1 MRTVTTENQ
10 RYMGDWLVRMMNHP
24 LPEETVCIGQEVD
37 GVLAAVVGFC
47 SFMPNAC
54 QMHIAA
60 VDEVN
65 WMSRD
70 LLWAAFDYPF
80 NKLGVKVI
88 LGQINADNADALR
101 LNRHLGFKVVAE
113 IPDAHMDGDL
123 VIMAMRKED
132 CRWLDIQCP
141 LRRLKGE

>member
-1 MRTVTTENQ
+1 
-10 RYMGDWLVRMMNHP
+10 
-24 LPEETVCIGQEVD
+24 
-37 GVLAAVVGFC
+37 
-47 SFMPNAC
+47 MPNAC

-60 VDEVN
+60 VSEVN

-88 LGQINADNADALR
+88 LGQICGSNEDALR

-132 CRWLDIQCP
+132 CRWLNIKSS
-141 LRRLKGE
+141 LKKGE

>member
-1 MRTVTTENQ
+1 
-10 RYMGDWLVRMMNHP
+10 MGDWLVRMMNHP
-24 LPEETVCIGQEVD
+24 LPEETVCIGQEID
-37 GVLAAVVGFC
+37 GNLVAVVGYC

-60 VDEVN
+60 VSEVN

-80 NKLGVKVI
+80 NVLGVKVI
-88 LGQINADNADALR
+88 LGQICGSNEDALR

-132 CRWLDIQCP
+132 CRWLNIRSS
-141 LRRLKGE
+141 LNKGD

>member
-1 MRTVTTENQ
+1 
-10 RYMGDWLVRMMNHP
+10 MGDWLVRMMNHP
-24 LPEETVCIGQEVD
+24 LPEETVCIGQEID
-37 GVLAAVVGFC
+37 GNLVAVVGYC

-60 VDEVN
+60 VSEVN

-88 LGQINADNADALR
+88 LGQICGSNEDALR

-132 CRWLDIQCP
+132 CRWLNIRTS
-141 LRRLKGE
+141 LNKGE

>member
-1 MRTVTTENQ
+1 
-10 RYMGDWLVRMMNHP
+10 MGDWLVRMMNHP
-24 LPEETVCIGQEVD
+24 LPIETVCIGQEID
-37 GVLAAVVGFC
+37 GNLVAVVGFA

-54 QMHIAA
+54 QMHIAS
-60 VDEVN
+60 VSDVN

-80 NKLGVKVI
+80 NVLGVKVI
-88 LGQINADNADALR
+88 IGQICASNEDALR

-132 CRWLDIQCP
+132 CRWLNIRSS
-141 LRRLKGE
+141 LKKGE

>member
-1 MRTVTTENQ
+1 MRRVTTENQ
-10 RYMGDWLVRMMNHP
+10 QYMGDWLVRMMNHP
-24 LPEETVCIGQEVD
+24 LPTETVCIGQEID
-37 GVLAAVVGFC
+37 GNLVAVVGFA
-47 SFMPNAC
+47 SFMPKAC

-80 NKLGVKVI
+80 NKLGVSVI
-88 LGQINADNADALR
+88 LGQVCGDNDAALR

-123 VIMAMRKED
+123 VIMAMRRED
-132 CRWLDIQCP
+132 CRFLDIKCP
-141 LRRLKGE
+141 LRTARGE

>member
-1 MRTVTTENQ
+1 MRRVITENQ
-10 RYMGDWLVRMMNHP
+10 
-24 LPEETVCIGQEVD
+24 EELRSWITGVLGTQFGKETMCIGQEID
-37 GVLAAVVGFC
+37 GKIAAVVAYTNFQEKSC
-47 SFMPNAC
+47 C
-54 QMHIAA
+54 MHIASIMP
-60 VDEVN
+60 N
-65 WMSRD
+65 WISKD

-80 NKLGVKVI
+80 NKLGLSVI
-88 LGQINADNADALR
+88 LGQICANNTDALK

>member
-1 MRTVTTENQ
+1 LRRVTTEDQ
-10 RYMGDWLVRMMNHP
+10 KYMGDWLVRMMNHP

-37 GVLAAVVGFC
+37 GILAAVVGYC

-80 NKLGVKVI
+80 NVLGVKVI
-88 LGQINADNADALR
+88 LGQICGSNEDALR

-123 VIMAMRKED
+123 VIMAMKKEE
-132 CRWLDIQCP
+132 CRFLNIRCS
-141 LRRLKGE
+141 LNKGE

>member
-1 MRTVTTENQ
+1 LRTVTTENQ

>member
-1 MRTVTTENQ
+1 MRTVTTKDQ
-10 RYMGDWLVRMMNHP
+10 KYMGDWLVRMMNHP
-24 LPEETVCIGQEVD
+24 LPEETVCIGQEID
-37 GVLAAVVGFC
+37 GNLAAVVGFC

-54 QMHIAA
+54 QMHVAA
-60 VDEVN
+60 VGEVN

-80 NKLGVKVI
+80 NVLGVKVI
-88 LGQINADNADALR
+88 LGQICASNEDALR

-132 CRWLDIQCP
+132 CRWLSIRTS
-141 LRRLKGE
+141 LNKGE

>member
-1 MRTVTTENQ
+1 
-10 RYMGDWLVRMMNHP
+10 MGDWLVRMMNHP
-24 LPEETVCIGQEVD
+24 LPEETVCIGQEID
-37 GVLAAVVGFC
+37 GVLAAVVGYC

-88 LGQINADNADALR
+88 LGQICGSNEDALR
-101 LNRHLGFKVVAE
+101 LNRHLGFKVIAE

-123 VIMAMRKED
+123 VIMAMRRED
-132 CRWLDIQCP
+132 CRWLDISCSLKKQ
-141 LRRLKGE
+141 KGE

>member
-1 MRTVTTENQ
+1 
-10 RYMGDWLVRMMNHP
+10 MMNHP
-24 LPEETVCIGQEVD
+24 LPEETVCIGQEID
-37 GVLAAVVGFC
+37 GNLVAVVGYC

-88 LGQINADNADALR
+88 LGQICGSNEDAIR

-123 VIMAMRKED
+123 VIMAMKKEE
-132 CRWLDIQCP
+132 CRFLNIRCS
-141 LRRLKGE
+141 LNKGE

>member
-24 LPEETVCIGQEVD
+24 LPEETVCIGQEID
-37 GVLAAVVGFC
+37 GNLVAVVGYC

-88 LGQINADNADALR
+88 LGQICGSNEDALR

-132 CRWLDIQCP
+132 CRWLNIRTS
-141 LRRLKGE
+141 LNKGE

>member
-1 MRTVTTENQ
+1 MRSVTTENQ
-10 RYMGDWLVRMMNHP
+10 KYMGDWLVRMMNHP
-24 LPEETVCIGQEVD
+24 LPEETVCIGQEID
-37 GVLAAVVGFC
+37 GNLVAVVGYC

-80 NKLGVKVI
+80 NVLGVKVI
-88 LGQINADNADALR
+88 LGQICGSNEDALK

-132 CRWLDIQCP
+132 CRWLNIRSS
-141 LRRLKGE
+141 LNKGD

>member
-1 MRTVTTENQ
+1 
-10 RYMGDWLVRMMNHP
+10 MGDWLVRMMNHP
-24 LPEETVCIGQEVD
+24 LPEETVCIGQEID
-37 GVLAAVVGFC
+37 GNLVAVVGYC

-80 NKLGVKVI
+80 NVLGVKVI
-88 LGQINADNADALR
+88 LGQICGSNEDALK

-113 IPDAHMDGDL
+113 ISDAHMDGDL

-132 CRWLDIQCP
+132 CRWLNIRSS
-141 LRRLKGE
+141 LNKGE